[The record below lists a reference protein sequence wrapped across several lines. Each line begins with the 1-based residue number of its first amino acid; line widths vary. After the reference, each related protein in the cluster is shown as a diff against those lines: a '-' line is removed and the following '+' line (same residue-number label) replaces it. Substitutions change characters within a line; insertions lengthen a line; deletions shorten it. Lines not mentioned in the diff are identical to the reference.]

1 MVEADQPGKL
11 FIGGLH
17 ADTNENSL
25 EVVFGKYGHIMEV
38 ILMKDRVTNKSRRF
52 AFITFENS
60 ADAKDAAKDMNGK
73 IFQTDFYSC
82 GGYTPSLNAS
92 SSRRPFPVKRGPP
105 SRSGGPPPKR
115 SAQRRSCSGMGRQG
129 SVSRG
134 RQNYGGPPH
143 REPVSFQRVGYMSQ
157 RDGGYATKDS
167 YSSRAYPSSRDSK
180 DYTPPRRVNA
190 YRYYGHSSSWND
202 HPSGGHSDRDG
213 YGGSRDRDY
222 PEYRS
227 GRSYRDSHRSY
238 GDSRG
243 APAAQR
249 APATYGGSSRYDS
262 NTRDGYGGG
271 PEDYSSGQSNTYSSG
286 RERGRQEQPGFPP
299 CVNWGCLAPRD
310 SYTLRQLWE
319 ATGKQVV
326 ATCVLQ
332 CPEDGSSTWVKKLG
346 SEGQARVEVF
356 SLCVVE
362 TNSYVL
368 PLGSPG
374 REARQA
380 RHLRFG
386 KAGAHSDTSH
396 RRLPH
401 ASLERCPAGR
411 AASARKDPTLPPCV
425 LNGQPELKESA
436 ASRRASVRQ
445 TSWTEAAG
453 SGTGPRCR
461 CSVRKALGLSSSCPP
476 HVLHFPRPAIS
487 PTDREVLNIVPS

>member
-73 IFQTDFYSC
+73 SFDGKAIKVERANKPSFES
-82 GGYTPSLNAS
+82 GGKQRPQPPARNRGHLRNPRHGRGGNARGGNG
-92 SSRRPFPVKRGPP
+92 RRGNGRGGNGRRRNRRGGNGRRGNGRRGNGRGGNGRRGSGRGGNERGGNGRRRNGRRGNGRGGNGRAREHP
-105 SRSGGPPPKR
+105 SRGGHLGNLHLKF
-115 SAQRRSCSGMGRQG
+115 
-129 SVSRG
+129 
-134 RQNYGGPPH
+134 YLL
-143 REPVSFQRVGYMSQ
+143 YL
-157 RDGGYATKDS
+157 T

-213 YGGSRDRDY
+213 YGGSRDKDY

-227 GRSYRDSHRSY
+227 GRCYRDSYGSY

-249 APATYGGSSRYDS
+249 APVTYGGSSRYDS

-271 PEDYSSGQSNTYSSG
+271 PEGYSSSQSNTYSNG

-299 CVNWGCLAPRD
+299 CVNRGCLAPHD
-310 SYTLRQLWE
+310 SY
-319 ATGKQVV
+319 
-326 ATCVLQ
+326 
-332 CPEDGSSTWVKKLG
+332 SSSG
-346 SEGQARVEVF
+346 CG
-356 SLCVVE
+356 
-362 TNSYVL
+362 
-368 PLGSPG
+368 
-374 REARQA
+374 
-380 RHLRFG
+380 
-386 KAGAHSDTSH
+386 
-396 RRLPH
+396 
-401 ASLERCPAGR
+401 
-411 AASARKDPTLPPCV
+411 
-425 LNGQPELKESA
+425 
-436 ASRRASVRQ
+436 ASRGGHKNV
-445 TSWTEAAG
+445 G
-453 SGTGPRCR
+453 
-461 CSVRKALGLSSSCPP
+461 LGG
-476 HVLHFPRPAIS
+476 RGIY
-487 PTDREVLNIVPS
+487 